1 MRGFGLI
8 ESITIVGTALTV
20 MVTLTF
26 ADQKPTLFLALK
38 VIVCLPRLN
47 SVEVKFKLFDISP
60 SKLDIHS
67 NVSISISSEVVDEAV
82 AEITIIS
89 PKLIKQLSNVGQF
102 EIDNIETSGK
112 SPTPISLVTGEL
124 HLPSSSCAMKVIMCS
139 PIVKLEIVN
148 VSDEERL
155 PSIEEDQ

>member
-1 MRGFGLI
+1 MILI
-8 ESITIVGTALTV
+8 
-20 MVTLTF
+20 
-26 ADQKPTLFLALK
+26 
-38 VIVCLPRLN
+38 
-47 SVEVKFKLFDISP
+47 
-60 SKLDIHS
+60 
-67 NVSISISSEVVDEAV
+67 
-82 AEITIIS
+82 
-89 PKLIKQLSNVGQF
+89 

-124 HLPSSSCAMKVIMCS
+124 HLPSSSCAMKEIMCS